1 MSHTPSTLSA
11 YLRTLTAVSHNGCTN
26 DKFLSPK
33 IGVSCWI
40 RTSARDPTLIV
51 RMKNRTPL
59 YLRHNCLVDRRGIEP
74 RTVPCK
80 GTVFPVIPSA
90 QTFIKPTTVYRH
102 SRDKSLM
109 PSWCCHNRFNKWYSE
124 RVSIP
129 LLRLERAAF

>member
-11 YLRTLTAVSHNGCTN
+11 YSSCQPYRVDLCQN
-26 DKFLSPK
+26 KFLSPK

-40 RTSARDPTLIV
+40 RTNARDPTLIV
-51 RMKNRTPL
+51 RVKNRTPL

-74 RTVPCK
+74 RLKACK
-80 GTVFPVIPSA
+80 APVLPLSLSA
-90 QTFIKPTTVYRH
+90 QTFIKHTN
-102 SRDKSLM
+102 DIGNWISL
-109 PSWCCHNRFNKWYSE
+109 SNRTNFGNVFNKWYSE